1 MSDEPSDRDP
11 ESACGRAA
19 LAGAIV
25 LILAGSG
32 TVGFAIGLALVGMA
46 AVLIVSVFFYEV
58 GRSEDRDRARERQAY
73 GAPHANGL

>member
-1 MSDEPSDRDP
+1 MSRLIVIRSLPVV
-11 ESACGRAA
+11 ALL

-32 TVGFAIGLALVGMA
+32 TVGFAIGLALVGLA